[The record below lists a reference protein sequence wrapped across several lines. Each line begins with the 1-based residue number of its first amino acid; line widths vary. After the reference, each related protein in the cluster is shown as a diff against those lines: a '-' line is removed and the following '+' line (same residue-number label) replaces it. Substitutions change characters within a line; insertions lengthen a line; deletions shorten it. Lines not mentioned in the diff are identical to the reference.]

1 MELTR
6 RSLAAAAL
14 FAAPSNAFA
23 QSLAQGA
30 FTHGVASGDP
40 LPDRVILWTRFVSPG
55 DGRIAWEVAEDE
67 AFARIVSRGEANARF
82 ANDYCVK
89 VDAGGLTPGRPYFY
103 RFRSASGASE
113 TGRTITAPRE
123 GAERL
128 TIAVFSCANYGW
140 GYFHPYGHAAA
151 REDIDLIIHTGD
163 YIYELPRNVYPSAN
177 ETAPGRIIDPVTE
190 TVTLHDYYQ
199 RYAVYHTD
207 PRLLALRRLKPMS
220 AVWDDHEFANN
231 TWRDGAQNHQPATE
245 GDFYVRMAAA
255 AKAYFDWMPIRRPEP
270 QSLRIYRSL
279 DWGDLA
285 RIVLIDTRLI
295 GRDQELDLRPII
307 RDIAQG
313 GDDARAAA
321 QAFRAQSLD
330 DPNRSMLGPAQE
342 AWFAGELTGS
352 KQRGQPWQ
360 IVAQQLVVADQRAE
374 NITRFLPPETGAGGR
389 AWFENGERLTALGLP
404 WNSDAW
410 AGYPPA
416 RTRFLQACTDHASN
430 AVILG
435 GDTHN
440 CWLNNLAAPG
450 ANRLAAIEF
459 AGGSVGSP
467 GMERSLRNAAV
478 GEREAAMQ
486 AANPQLAFCDVT
498 HRGYGVLSFTRT
510 ACEAEWLAFS
520 DITSPQ
526 APAPHITRIA
536 SAASAAAGPGGWAL

>member
-1 MELTR
+1 MNFTR

-23 QSLAQGA
+23 QSLAHGA

-55 DGRIAWEVAEDE
+55 DGRVAWEVAEDE
-67 AFARIVSRGEANARF
+67 AFARIVSRGEASARF

-89 VDAGGLTPGRPYFY
+89 VDAGGLLPGRRYFY

-113 TGRTITAPRE
+113 TGRTLTAPRE

-128 TIAVFSCANYGW
+128 TVAVFSCANYGW
-140 GYFHPYGHAAA
+140 GYFHAYGHAAA
-151 REDIDLIIHTGD
+151 REDIDLVIHTGD
-163 YIYELPRNVYPSAN
+163 YIYELPRNVYPNAS
-177 ETAPGRIIDPVTE
+177 ETAPGRIIDPIHE

-207 PRLLALRRLKPMS
+207 ARLLALRRLKPMS
-220 AVWDDHEFANN
+220 AVWDDHELANN

-255 AKAYFDWMPIRRPEP
+255 AKAYFDWMPIRRPDP

-285 RIVLIDTRLI
+285 RIVLLDTRLI
-295 GRDQELDLRPII
+295 GRDRELDLRPII

-313 GDDARAAA
+313 GEDARAAA
-321 QAFRAQSLD
+321 AAFRAQALD

-342 AWFAGELTGS
+342 AWFAAELAGS
-352 KQRGQPWQ
+352 KRRGQPWQ

-374 NITRFLPPETGAGGR
+374 NITRFLPPEMGAGGR

-404 WNSDAW
+404 WNPDAW

-416 RTRFLQACTDHASN
+416 RTRFLQACADQANN

-440 CWLNNLAAPG
+440 CWLNNLSAPG

-467 GMERSLRNAAV
+467 GMERSLRNAAN

-486 AANPQLAFCDVT
+486 AANPQLAFCDVSN
-498 HRGYGVLSFTRT
+498 RGYGVLSFTRA
-510 ACEAEWLAFS
+510 ACEAEWLAFA
-520 DITSPQ
+520 DITSPH
-526 APAPHITRIA
+526 APLPTITRIA
-536 SAASAAAGPGGWAL
+536 STPSAAAGPGGWAR